1 MEEAKKHCPPS
12 LPSPKLLAVDV
23 ATRNV
28 ELIQDQGIKVNI
40 YQRLTLFGWGKRKIY
55 MGVSKNRGF
64 SPQIIHF
71 NRVFHY
77 KPSILGYPYFW
88 KHHKNPSNFNS
99 GRVLKR
105 NYHTYSLIALFF
117 WWIELALANFPLANH
132 HIMLRFI
139 GPGETTP
146 QLR

>member
-40 YQRLTLFGWGKRKIY
+40 YQRLTLFGWGKRKSIWVFPKI
-55 MGVSKNRGF
+55 GGFPPKSSILIGF
-64 SPQIIHF
+64 SIINH
-71 NRVFHY
+71 
-77 KPSILGYPYFW
+77 PFW
-88 KHHKNPSNFNS
+88 DTPIFGNTHKNPSNFNS